1 VSFPFSKNHQVEWVL
16 QEALKNAN
24 LLSIFILQFSFF
36 NLQSLLQ
43 NPFNLMVF
51 VKGKRHGDE
60 SIVC

>member
-1 VSFPFSKNHQVEWVL
+1 MKI
-16 QEALKNAN
+16 AKLKIENQPAVTCGN
-24 LLSIFILQFSFF
+24 LHFSIFNF
-36 NLQSLLQ
+36 QSLLQ